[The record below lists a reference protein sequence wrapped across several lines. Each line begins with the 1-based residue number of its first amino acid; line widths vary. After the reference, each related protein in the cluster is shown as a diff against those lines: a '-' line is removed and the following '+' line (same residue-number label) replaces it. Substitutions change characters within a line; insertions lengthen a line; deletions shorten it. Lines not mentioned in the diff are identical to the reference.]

1 MVILFNRIQ
10 NRVGGADNP
19 TVSRI
24 LYTAPGGARLD

>member
-24 LYTAPGGARLD
+24 LYTAPGGARLE